1 MEKQIDNCDVSSV
14 DSLVVIPYEQI
25 SAAALEGILEEF
37 ITREGTNYGFYE
49 HTVKEQLAK
58 AKARAQSAGVAA
70 GTQAPAAPACGGCAA
85 TGRTQQCCDASTRR
99 CDRAR
104 PCAS

>member
-25 SAAALEGILEEF
+25 SATALEGILEEF

-49 HTVKEQLAK
+49 YTVKTITIK
-58 AKARAQSAGVAA
+58 
-70 GTQAPAAPACGGCAA
+70 
-85 TGRTQQCCDASTRR
+85 ASTNTSKYLIRNTD
-99 CDRAR
+99 CLYFY
-104 PCAS
+104 